1 MKIKNIQLPDN
12 LKDLTYQFMKGII
25 TNFDKEGKLN
35 SLDQL
40 SLYILA
46 NNINTYLQCEE
57 KIEEKGIMAVSSYG
71 NESVSPFVNLQKQ
84 TQNQIVQI
92 LKEMGLTLN
101 SRSRINLNESNDLSD
116 SPILN
121 FLKK

>member
-1 MKIKNIQLPDN
+1 MKYKSIVLPDN
-12 LKDLTYQFMKGII
+12 LKDLSYQFIKGII
-25 TNFDKEGKLN
+25 NVFDKEGKLN

-40 SLYILA
+40 SLYMLA
-46 NNINTYLQCEE
+46 NNINVYLDCEQ
-57 KIEEKGIMAVSSYG
+57 KIAEKGIMAVSSYG

-84 TQNQIVQI
+84 TQTQIVAI

-101 SRSRINLNESNDLSD
+101 SRSRINLNENNDISD